1 MSMMVITM
9 GDDDSV
15 TMKEEA
21 MVMAMATVVAVTVAV
36 PLIWMMMTMT
46 MPLAMAMAM
55 AMTMTMTMAMAMAM
69 AIVVGVRSYSSLLS
83 LLRLL
88 WLLFSP
94 QIYRSS
100 ESPEALP
107 IHCKPRCL
115 RSAFCQTTATTHLI
129 CASHS
134 MLFSCFLQQIIID
147 YNKKKK

>member
-55 AMTMTMTMAMAMAM
+55 TMTMAMAM
-69 AIVVGVRSYSSLLS
+69 AIVVGVLLKFIDPRNHQ
-83 LLRLL
+83 RLYPFIANL
-88 WLLFSP
+88 VAYAQHF
-94 QIYRSS
+94 
-100 ESPEALP
+100 A
-107 IHCKPRCL
+107 KPPPR
-115 RSAFCQTTATTHLI
+115 HI
-129 CASHS
+129 
-134 MLFSCFLQQIIID
+134 
-147 YNKKKK
+147 